1 MARITAL
8 IVSLISLT
16 VGLVSSV
23 PIREFVTKL
32 SAVLGVPINIVRV
45 VAYLLLFAVV
55 VGAALIVNFL
65 VLRIMNRRRRRELQ
79 ETLQKLSKVRP
90 FIENQLARLNKEFSL
105 EVRFD
110 SRAKETLTQSVRL
123 ADNAIGGVICF
134 PGLAPIRRDAVAVW
148 TLLLTA
154 SRHTNIEVA
163 RPFVASGYESEV
175 KTREMVACG
184 SWGVACVG
192 LLLQQMNE
200 SISTASIGGV
210 ESA

>member
-134 PGLAPIRRDAVAVW
+134 PGLAPIRRDAQVKSTGA
-148 TLLLTA
+148 TA
-154 SRHTNIEVA
+154 ECR
-163 RPFVASGYESEV
+163 SE
-175 KTREMVACG
+175 
-184 SWGVACVG
+184 
-192 LLLQQMNE
+192 
-200 SISTASIGGV
+200 
-210 ESA
+210 

>member
-1 MARITAL
+1 MGRLAAL

-23 PIREFVTKL
+23 PIRESVTKL
-32 SAVLGVPINIVRV
+32 SAVLGLPIGIVGI
-45 VAYLLLFAVV
+45 VAYLLLFAAV
-55 VGAALIVNFL
+55 VGAALIANFL
-65 VLRIMNRRRRRELQ
+65 VLRIMDRRRRRELQ
-79 ETLQKLSKVRP
+79 ETLQKLSVVLP
-90 FIENQLARLNKEFSL
+90 CIESQLARLSKEFSL

-110 SRAKETLTQSVRL
+110 PRAKETLTQSVRM
-123 ADNAIGGVICF
+123 ADDVIGTAICF
-134 PGLAPIRRDAVAVW
+134 PGLAPIRRNAVAVW

-163 RPFVASGYESEV
+163 RPFVVSGYQSEAR
-175 KTREMVACG
+175 TREMVACG

-192 LLLQQMNE
+192 LLLRQLHE
-200 SISTASIGGV
+200 SISAASIGGV